1 MFFKVKLDIE
11 LDDCFLSDFFAKFAP
26 ELYNLL
32 NTMKQ
37 ERGQERDSKR
47 TVEKRNPGSRPRIKK
62 EETTGTT
69 GRSKKVIRTGS
80 AYPEEVV
87 KARKKTI
94 IPPPVSSGK
103 RVGKSKPEAAK
114 LDSSK
119 PKRIFKERT
128 SDIFRRNVINKPVQ
142 KRFEE
147 TETDS
152 FLTTKGKVLR
162 GKLGNRNVI
171 ERLDREKGKPV
182 TKAPKNDGTIRL
194 NRFIANSGMCS
205 RREADTYI
213 ATGCVT
219 VNGEIVSE
227 MGYKVRT
234 GDSVSFNGKLLSI
247 EKKVYVLLN
256 KPKGFVTTVEDP
268 HAEKTVMDLVQHAC
282 FERIYPV
289 GRLDKNTTGLLL
301 FTNDGDL
308 TKRLTHPKYN
318 RKKIYHVHLDQKVT
332 KSHLDEIVN
341 GITLEDGFVA
351 ADSVSYADE
360 EDKKQVG
367 IEIHSGKNKIVR
379 RIFEHLGYK
388 VVRLDR
394 VYFCG
399 LTKKNLPR
407 GKWRFLTQ
415 DEVNMLKMSSN

>member
-1 MFFKVKLDIE
+1 
-11 LDDCFLSDFFAKFAP
+11 
-26 ELYNLL
+26 
-32 NTMKQ
+32 MKQ

-47 TVEKRNPGSRPRIKK
+47 TVGKRTPGSRPRIRK
-62 EETTGTT
+62 EESGSTTS
-69 GRSKKVIRTGS
+69 RSKKVIRTGT

-87 KARKKTI
+87 KARKKTE
-94 IPPPVSSGK
+94 IPTLVPSGK
-103 RVGKSKPEAAK
+103 RIGKSKPE
-114 LDSSK
+114 SSK
-119 PKRIFKERT
+119 EEGTRPKRVIKERT

-162 GKLGNRNVI
+162 GKLGKKNVI
-171 ERLDREKGKPV
+171 EELDRAKKSPV
-182 TKAPKNDGTIRL
+182 KNIPRNDGTIRL

-219 VNGEIVSE
+219 VNGNIVSE
-227 MGYKVRT
+227 MGFKVKQ
-234 GDSVSFNGKLLSI
+234 GDSVSFNGKLLTI
-247 EKKVYVLLN
+247 EKKIYVLLN

-268 HAEKTVMDLVQHAC
+268 HADKTVMDLVKNAC
-282 FERIYPV
+282 YERIYPV

-341 GITLEDGFVA
+341 GVTLEDGFVA

-360 EDKKQVG
+360 EDKKQIG

-388 VVRLDR
+388 VVKLDR

-407 GKWRFLTQ
+407 GKWRFLSQ